1 MNASTPIIDLFPG
14 LANVPDGR
22 APHDDDSR
30 LTQELLRCER
40 AVARGEFATMG
51 CFYDS
56 IPKDSPYLVWAA
68 SVALIGAVGTGD
80 VALFDLVRDDVRT
93 YPQRVATE
101 EAALAVEIWDVWM
114 RQVLRIEGDWPKW
127 LEECDLQKIPAV
139 WRPWA
144 LIFGATHLAVR
155 GELVAA
161 RTLASVLLSHGHG
174 TVSFGSLTDIELKL
188 ILAAAYRDEGAME
201 KAAKWCREAVLSAKV
216 HDYALPFLTLP
227 QGPKSALGLAIQEL
241 APEFQPTIRRLALP
255 YFRNVVRFH
264 NRATGGAV
272 TDLLTP
278 REFYVAESLVRGLR
292 YKEIAE
298 RLGIA
303 YCRVNELVT
312 ILHEKLDVRSSA
324 ELKPFIW

>member
-40 AVARGEFATMG
+40 AVARGEFAAMG

-56 IPKDSPYLVWAA
+56 IPKDSPYFVWAA
-68 SVALIGAVGTGD
+68 GVALIGAVGTGD
-80 VALFDLVRDDVRT
+80 GMLFDFVLGDVRA
-93 YPQRVATE
+93 YPQRVVTE
-101 EAALAVEIWDVWM
+101 EAALAAELWGVWM
-114 RQVLRIEGDWPKW
+114 RHVLRIEGNGPKW
-127 LEECDLQKIPAV
+127 LDECDLHGIPSV

-144 LIFGATHLAVR
+144 LMFSSAHLAAR

-161 RTLASVLLSHGHG
+161 RALASVLLSHGHG
-174 TVSFGSLTDIELKL
+174 TVPFGSLMDIRLKL
-188 ILAAAYRDEGAME
+188 ILADAYRDEGMME
-201 KAAKWCREAVLSAKV
+201 KSAKWCREAVLSAKV
-216 HDYALPFLTLP
+216 HGYVLPFLTQPL
-227 QGPKSALGLAIQEL
+227 GPKSALGLAIQEL
-241 APEFQPTIRRLALP
+241 APEFQPTIRRHASS

-264 NRATGGAV
+264 NRVTGDAV
-272 TDLLTP
+272 TELLAP

-312 ILHEKLDVRSSA
+312 CVHDKLHIHGSS
-324 ELKPFIW
+324 ELKPFVW